1 MFKASLPS
9 LLFFYFLYHPLH
21 YLVTVKYFW
30 SVIASFIYPLLSS
43 NYYQVQI
50 MLYPIVYISVP
61 SFSFTA
67 LLLYICSMFRLF
79 CVHLSTLSPSLFLLF
94 VFVAVPSCAIYFLL
108 HLLHCTPKKNKKKQK
123 QTNKQKKTKKTT
135 KKTTKK

>member
-1 MFKASLPS
+1 
-9 LLFFYFLYHPLH
+9 
-21 YLVTVKYFW
+21 
-30 SVIASFIYPLLSS
+30 
-43 NYYQVQI
+43 

-94 VFVAVPSCAIYFLL
+94 VAVPSCAIYSLL
-108 HLLHCTPKKNKKKQK
+108 HLLHCTPTKKKNKKKKNKKNKKIKMSLCLALPNKSIPVVPYLYPPPNDFSFLVNAFMFLIYVPKHQDVSN
-123 QTNKQKKTKKTT
+123 TNTPRTLKLMLPV
-135 KKTTKK
+135 